1 MPKFSGVPTY
11 ESSLKHSNNGISR
24 VVIGFGDH
32 LPRYGWEWTPNL
44 NDADLRVYHAGEGN
58 GNSVDVAVVH
68 GLHSTGHHDLNPSQA
83 LFEINRLVIQDMV
96 IAKQIIAPSNWVAD
110 YIRHEFKRDVTVVN
124 WGVDLDKW
132 EPLESDEIYS
142 YVLWNKNR
150 SDPVCNPAH
159 MNQVARRMPH
169 IRFMSTFGEPFD
181 NVKIIGRRPWDE
193 MNMITR
199 NAGVYLATT
208 RETGDIGSRE
218 ALAAGVPVVAFAW
231 GGVVDVVKH
240 GVNGYLAEVGNYDE
254 LAHGIEWCFQH
265 REQLRA
271 NALGTRDSLGWD
283 AAAERVAMV
292 FDEALA
298 EKQAKRPKVS
308 VVIPCHNYEQFV
320 GRAIE
325 SVLNQQTNFEFEV
338 VVILDRCTDNSEN
351 VVMGY
356 RDRFANVYMGYGDF
370 GSPALTRNHGIALSD
385 GQYVLCLD
393 ADDQIA
399 PNTLQI
405 LADAMDADATL
416 GIAYTGLGLE
426 HGGQTGFPPSNPSF
440 ELMVS
445 GYNQIPTCCMFRRE
459 DWQRVG
465 GYRQYMEP
473 SEDADFFM
481 RLWAWSGRYA
491 KQVTPAPL
499 FIYNVHQGSLT
510 DEYRS
515 QVRQPDPFTRRGA
528 VSWLKQRPIPALPI
542 GNNKSNPVYHR
553 DLPLLDVRIADKNAI
568 LIRDS
573 LDFQFFRDWKEE
585 SHVSPLIIRFN
596 GDEWLPDNYLN
607 EQLKALEF
615 PPDDGVSVGIIMGK
629 VCCGGSRVNYT
640 SVPLTDE
647 NTVLV
652 QFIGGGMGG
661 IYIPSPS
668 GWKPSADIPAT
679 KAYGKK
685 RQGDV
690 FRMLKKDYDLKPD
703 QFKIITEQVA
713 LEAIRTVEPI
723 ELDTPPVSMPPMIDD
738 DGWADRVIADVESV
752 KYVLDNDG
760 GMVKQPMAI
769 EYPAKV
775 RRGRKPRK

>member
-1 MPKFSGVPTY
+1 MPKFSGVPTF
-11 ESSLKHSNNGISR
+11 ESSEKHANNGISQ
-24 VVIGFGDH
+24 VVLGFGRH
-32 LPRYGWEWTPNL
+32 LPKYGWEWTPSL
-44 NDADLRVYHAGEGN
+44 NDADLCVYHAGEGN

-68 GLHSTGHHDLNPSQA
+68 GLHPTAHHDLNPSQA

-132 EPLESDEIYS
+132 EPLLEPQGF

-150 SDPVCNPAH
+150 SDPVCNPVH
-159 MNQVARRMPH
+159 MNEVAKRLRH

-254 LAHGIEWCFQH
+254 LAHGIEWCFMH

-271 NALGTRDSLGWD
+271 NAIANRDSLGWD

-292 FDEALA
+292 FDEAYA

-325 SVLNQQTNFEFEV
+325 SVLNQQTNFEFNLIV
-338 VVILDRCTDNSEN
+338 VVDKSTDNSGYIARDYAINRPN
-351 VVMGY
+351 VTALGV
-356 RDRFANVYMGYGDF
+356 DF
-370 GSPALTRNHGIALSD
+370 GSPALTRNHGLRHAKGLYCI
-385 GQYVLCLD
+385 CLD

-426 HGGQTGFPPSNPSF
+426 HGGQTGFPPPNPSF

-459 DWQRVG
+459 DWKRVG

-491 KQVTPAPL
+491 KQVTTAPL

-510 DEYRS
+510 DTYRS
-515 QVRQPDPFTRRGA
+515 EVRQPDPFTRRGA
-528 VSWLKQRPIPALPI
+528 VSWLKQRPIPAQPI
-542 GNNKSNPVYHR
+542 GGNRSNPVYHR
-553 DLPLLDVRIADKNAI
+553 DIPLLDVRIADKNAI

-573 LDFQFFRDWKEE
+573 LDFQFFRDWKED

-615 PPDDGVSVGIIMGK
+615 PPDDGVSVGVIMGK
-629 VCCGGSRVNYT
+629 RCCGGARVIFNEV
-640 SVPLTDE
+640 SLTDE

-652 QFIGGGMGG
+652 QLNNGMTGGV
-661 IYIPSPS
+661 YVPSPS
-668 GWKPSADIPAT
+668 GWRPNADTPAT
-679 KAYGKK
+679 RAYGKK
-685 RQGDV
+685 RHGDV
-690 FRMLKKDYDLKPD
+690 FRMLKKDYDMKPE
-703 QFKIITEQVA
+703 QFKIVSETVA
-713 LEAIRTVEPI
+713 LAAIRTSEPI
-723 ELDTPPVSMPPMIDD
+723 ELDTPSASVPPMLEDEETITYVTSIT
-738 DGWADRVIADVESV
+738 GADNPKSPLNGV
-752 KYVLDNDG
+752 YG
-760 GMVKQPMAI
+760 I
-769 EYPAKV
+769 EVPIKS
-775 RRGRKPRK
+775 RRGRRPNK